1 MKFKDMPYKRV
12 DFDKVAEDMKALMA
26 ELDAAKSGEEQFAVH
41 KKFYALYDTV
51 ATNITIAQIRHDVD
65 TADEFYSAEQDFY
78 DEKMPELENLVV
90 AYKKKLYE
98 SSYKDYLVEKI
109 GPVAF
114 KNIELSLKSF
124 DAKLIPL
131 MQEENALVTEYAKLI
146 ASAKIDWEGEELNLS
161 LLRPYTISP
170 DRQIRQKAWDKMS
183 DFFETNADKLDE
195 IYDKLVKNRDAQAK
209 ALGYDNYVTLG
220 YYRMQRNCYGKDEV
234 ENFRNQIK
242 KDFVPFAEKLHDR
255 RRQRLGLEKLSY
267 IDEGVYFKEGNPKPI
282 GTPEDILKN
291 GQKMYAELSP
301 ETKEFF
307 DFMMENEL
315 FDVLGRKTK
324 RAGGYMTYLPDY
336 NSPFIFANFNGT
348 EGDVDV
354 ITHECGHAFQ
364 GFLSGKDP
372 IQEHRDITM
381 ETAETHSMSMEFFT
395 GDWMELFF
403 GDRAD
408 DYREMHLEDAVAFI
422 PYGCMVDEFQHI
434 VYENPEM
441 TPAERHAAWKKLQR
455 EYKPHWD
462 FGDAKFFSKG
472 GFWQKQQHIYM
483 SPFYYIDY
491 CIAQTDALQYK
502 AKMDEDFK
510 SAWDSYLKL
519 CYLSA
524 SDFFTSMV
532 EEVGLVSPFKDG
544 CIKDVVAKLEK
555 KLGL

>member
-12 DFDKVAEDMKALMA
+12 DFNKVAEDMKALMA

-90 AYKKKLYE
+90 TYKKKLYE
-98 SSYKDYLVEKI
+98 SPYKDYLVEKI

-234 ENFRNQIK
+234 ENFRKQIK

>member
-90 AYKKKLYE
+90 TYKKKLYE
-98 SSYKDYLVEKI
+98 SPYKDYLVEKI

>member
-12 DFDKVAEDMKALMA
+12 DFDKVSEDMKALMA

>member
-90 AYKKKLYE
+90 TYKKKLYE
-98 SSYKDYLVEKI
+98 SPYKDYLVEKI

-441 TPAERHAAWKKLQR
+441 TPAERHAAWKKLQK